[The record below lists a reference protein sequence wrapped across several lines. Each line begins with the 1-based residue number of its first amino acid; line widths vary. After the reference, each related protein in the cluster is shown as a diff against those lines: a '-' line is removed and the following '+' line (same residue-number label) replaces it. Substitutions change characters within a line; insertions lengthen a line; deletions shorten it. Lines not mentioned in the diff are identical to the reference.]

1 MKKIKIIVCALMLVS
16 SVILVG
22 CQAEPVTTTIIQT
35 ETNTLVQTITA
46 VQTTTATK
54 TEIKTITSTVS
65 DTPKTT
71 TSTSSTS
78 KTSTQTST
86 VTQTTQLGE
95 VMSSDGQFRLGPTQ
109 IYEAF
114 GGVMITGTVYNLG
127 TEKVNVDVTITCYDA
142 KGAVFGTATTTV
154 YSLEPGVEGTYKIN
168 CTVPFIGVYS
178 YSLDAVAK

>member
-1 MKKIKIIVCALMLVS
+1 
-16 SVILVG
+16 
-22 CQAEPVTTTIIQT
+22 
-35 ETNTLVQTITA
+35 
-46 VQTTTATK
+46 
-54 TEIKTITSTVS
+54 
-65 DTPKTT
+65 
-71 TSTSSTS
+71 
-78 KTSTQTST
+78 
-86 VTQTTQLGE
+86 
-95 VMSSDGQFRLGPTQ
+95 MSSDGQFRLGPTQ

-127 TEKVNVDVTITCYDA
+127 TEKVSVDVTITCYDA